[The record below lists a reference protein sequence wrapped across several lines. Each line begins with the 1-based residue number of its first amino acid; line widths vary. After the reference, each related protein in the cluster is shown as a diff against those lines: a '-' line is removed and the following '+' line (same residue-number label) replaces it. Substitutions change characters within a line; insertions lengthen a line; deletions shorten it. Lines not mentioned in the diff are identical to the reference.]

1 MHRSFIVLLCLG
13 FVRAILQNITVD
25 DTSPDIVYGEATF
38 QCNATVPC
46 PDGLKAGVF
55 NESATLTFSSI
66 AFNFTGV
73 AFYASLDVVG
83 AATIILDGEEL
94 SILSNPLSDVLEA
107 GPGQGSHNIS
117 KTGLANIPH
126 TLTIAPNTTL
136 IPPTIIGFDHL
147 IYTASLPDKKSHV
160 GAIVGGVLAGVA
172 VIFGLLLA
180 ALFARRRKLIL
191 RRNQRKS
198 AVLRGMTVARQN
210 HNAGEEDAKELP
222 T

>member
-1 MHRSFIVLLCLG
+1 MHRSFIILLCLG

-25 DTSPDIVYGEATF
+25 DTSPDIVYGGGTF
-38 QCNATVPC
+38 HCNATAPC
-46 PDGLKAGVF
+46 PDGLKAGLF
-55 NESATLTFSSI
+55 NESATLTLSPI
-66 AFNFTGV
+66 VFNFTGV
-73 AFYASLDVVG
+73 AFYASLDLVG
-83 AATIILDGEEL
+83 AAAIILDEEEPV
-94 SILSNPLSDVLEA
+94 ILSNPLSDILA
-107 GPGQGSHNIS
+107 GSGQGSRNIS

-136 IPPTIIGFDHL
+136 TPPTIIGFDQL

-172 VIFGLLLA
+172 VIFGMLFA

-198 AVLRGMTVARQN
+198 AVLRGITVARQN

-222 T
+222 